1 MALISECHTNRLE
14 RTEVDEAERWTL
26 AMGVDVRLMWSMRP
40 SECYDHSRVDLFR
53 APFQEAL
60 LFDPGAEKLVSTP
73 LHLGA
78 MFPKALELFISS
90 LGEQLFASV
99 FLASL

>member
-1 MALISECHTNRLE
+1 MALISEYHTIRLE
-14 RTEVDEAERWTL
+14 KTQVEESESLTL
-26 AMGVDVRLMWSMRP
+26 AVEVDVRLMWSTRP

-60 LFDPGAEKLVSTP
+60 FFDPGAEKLVSTP

-90 LGEQLFASV
+90 LG
-99 FLASL
+99 